1 MAIALVWVGIVVLAD
16 ESDAVP
22 WMRATALADT
32 AW

>member
-1 MAIALVWVGIVVLAD
+1 VGIVALAD